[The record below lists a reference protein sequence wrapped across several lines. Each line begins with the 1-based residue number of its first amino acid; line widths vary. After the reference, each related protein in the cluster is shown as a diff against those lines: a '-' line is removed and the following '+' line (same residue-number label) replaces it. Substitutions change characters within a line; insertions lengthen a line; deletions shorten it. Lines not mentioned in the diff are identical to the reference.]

1 MESRNLAKKQAT
13 YRVVYILNYASR
25 CVTEQRSTQTTYL
38 LIRITS
44 LLAHKKLSMKN
55 ILQVKKKEIS
65 KLISRWE
72 VGIEY
77 ISSQLTFTD
86 TISSLKKL
94 EGCVFSFNLLHILAY
109 FMDYLFVKNSS
120 SRNTQE
126 KQVNWKQIKWN
137 YPLYFIF

>member
-1 MESRNLAKKQAT
+1 MLPD
-13 YRVVYILNYASR
+13 VLLNKGAHR
-25 CVTEQRSTQTTYL
+25 HTYL

-55 ILQVKKKEIS
+55 ILHVKKKEIS

-86 TISSLKKL
+86 TVSSLKKL
-94 EGCVFSFNLLHILAY
+94 EGCVFSFNLLHILAS
-109 FMDYLFVKNSS
+109 FMDYLLKIALLETPKRS
-120 SRNTQE
+120 
-126 KQVNWKQIKWN
+126 K
-137 YPLYFIF
+137 